1 MSLADEVAA
10 DERRAA
16 PAVHCLAVLDGL
28 QVARDDPR
36 SVAEDGRHRAARD
49 DPRLVAQDVRC
60 RAARDDPRLVARDV
74 RHRAVLD
81 DLKQTHLPT
90 SNCLNPR
97 PVKAR
102 SYTPSFG
109 ATKAR
114 TYPALISRSRC
125 SSGTMHCFVRCLS
138 SSKERNSSGVRR
150 SRGTDNNPRSNLLV
164 FSLRVLCRTARAG
177 PFPNLAEALESRQKA
192 QCRFWPIADI
202 PRCTAHVR
210 F

>member
-1 MSLADEVAA
+1 PLPVEAAFPAGGPVLANRRRVTVDPAAAAFPAVADVRAAVGVLAGAACALGDCAFPVAALSAAGDAMSVADEVAA

-16 PAVHCLAVLDGL
+16 PAVHCLAGLDGL

-36 SVAEDGRHRAARD
+36 AGAEGVRH
-49 DPRLVAQDVRC
+49 

-138 SSKERNSSGVRR
+138 SS
-150 SRGTDNNPRSNLLV
+150 
-164 FSLRVLCRTARAG
+164 
-177 PFPNLAEALESRQKA
+177 
-192 QCRFWPIADI
+192 
-202 PRCTAHVR
+202 
-210 F
+210 